1 MQKDKWLKKLGPG
14 LMYAGVAVG
23 VSHLVNSTKA
33 GALFGFT
40 LVSLIVIANLI
51 KLPFFEIGPRYAV
64 ATGKSLLQGYKQ
76 LGNWAFCLLILL
88 TLSTMFIIQ
97 AAVTVVTA
105 GLLNKML
112 GLSLPGWQL
121 SLILLAVC
129 GLILAFNNFSLLDN
143 LMKVI
148 MIILS
153 VATLVAVIASFTVNV
168 EVKPE
173 FLFQVDLF
181 KKEHLIFLVVLFG
194 WMPGPLDITIW
205 HSIWTL
211 AKDSNKGPEETQNKQ
226 NKKEALKTAL
236 FDFHVGYW
244 GTALLAILFLSL
256 GALIMYGSGTQ
267 FSKKGGEFAGQLIS
281 MYTKCLG
288 NWSYAIILIA
298 AFTTMFSTTLTAL
311 DGFGRLLGQASLM
324 ILALK
329 KPRPSPRPSAE
340 KKFYIL
346 WISIVIIGSLVLLGG
361 FIKSMGQMVKIA
373 TTISFLTTPI
383 IAILNYVVMMRKD
396 VPDEFKPG
404 KKMQILSKISIAIFV
419 VFSVIFLIIFF

>member
-33 GALFGFT
+33 GALFGFA
-40 LVSLIVIANLI
+40 LIPLIVIANLI

-64 ATGKSLLQGYKQ
+64 ATGKSLLQGYRQ

-112 GLSLPGWQL
+112 GLSLPPWQL

-244 GTALLAILFLSL
+244 GTALLAVLFLSL

-311 DGFGRLLGQASLM
+311 DGFGRLLGQASL
-324 ILALK
+324 ITLAPK
-329 KPRPSPRPSAE
+329 KPRHSTE

-346 WISIVIIGSLVLLGG
+346 WISIVIVGSLVLLAG
-361 FIKSMGQMVKIA
+361 FIKNMGQMVKIA

-383 IAILNYVVMMRKD
+383 IAILNYVVMMRTD

-404 KKMQILSKISIAIFV
+404 KKMQILSKISIAIFL
-419 VFSVIFLIIFF
+419 VFSVIFLIVFF

>member
-1 MQKDKWLKKLGPG
+1 MQKDGWLKKLGPG

-33 GALFGFT
+33 GALFGFA
-40 LVSLIVIANLI
+40 LIPLIVIANLI

-112 GLSLPGWQL
+112 GLSLPPWQL

-129 GLILAFNNFSLLDN
+129 GPILAFNNFSLLDN

-211 AKDSNKGPEETQNKQ
+211 AKDSNKGPEETQNK
-226 NKKEALKTAL
+226 KEALKTAL
-236 FDFHVGYW
+236 FDFHIGYW
-244 GTALLAILFLSL
+244 GTALLAVLFLSL

-288 NWSYAIILIA
+288 NWSYSIILIA

-324 ILALK
+324 TLAPK
-329 KPRPSPRPSAE
+329 KPRPSTE

-346 WISIVIIGSLVLLGG
+346 WILIVIVGSLVLLAD
-361 FIKSMGQMVKIA
+361 FIKNMGQMVKVA

-404 KKMQILSKISIAIFV
+404 KKMQILSKISIAIFL

>member
-1 MQKDKWLKKLGPG
+1 
-14 LMYAGVAVG
+14 MYAGVAVG

-51 KLPFFEIGPRYAV
+51 KLPFFEIGPRYAI

-112 GLSLPGWQL
+112 GLSLPPWQL

-211 AKDSNKGPEETQNKQ
+211 AKDSNKELKETQD
-226 NKKEALKTAL
+226 KKEALKTAL

-244 GTALLAILFLSL
+244 GTALLAVLFLSL

-267 FSKKGGEFAGQLIS
+267 LSKKGGEFAGQLIS

-324 ILALK
+324 TLAPK
-329 KPRPSPRPSAE
+329 KPRPSTE
-340 KKFYIL
+340 KKFYTL
-346 WISIVIIGSLVLLGG
+346 WISIVIVGSLVLLAG
-361 FIKSMGQMVKIA
+361 FIKNMGQMVKIA

-404 KKMQILSKISIAIFV
+404 KKMQILSKISIVIFL